1 MSDFSELME
10 RIGYRFQNPA
20 LLDRALTHS
29 SFANERGVESNE
41 RLEFLGDSVLGF
53 IAADYL
59 YKNESGSEGKLS
71 KHRAS
76 VVCEKAL
83 AHYSRSIGVGD
94 CLRLGKGERLNG
106 GADRESTLEDA
117 FEAIVGA
124 IYLDGGL
131 EPARAFALPFL
142 ETELH
147 NTKNHQF
154 RDYKTL
160 LQEVVQ
166 HSPEEIL
173 QYVLVGESGPD
184 HDKKFTVEVHLNS
197 NVIGRGTGKTKRE
210 AEQQGAREAL
220 KLMGF

>member
-1 MSDFSELME
+1 MSNVNDLME
-10 RIGYRFQNPA
+10 KIGYRFQNPA
-20 LLDRALTHS
+20 LLERALTHS
-29 SFANERGVESNE
+29 SYANERGVDSNE

-59 YKNESGSEGKLS
+59 FKNVTGSEGKLS
-71 KHRAS
+71 KQRAS
-76 VVCEKAL
+76 IVCEKAL
-83 AHYSRSIGVGD
+83 AHYSRTLGVGE

-106 GADRESTLEDA
+106 GAERESTLEDA

-124 IYLDGGL
+124 IYLDGGI

-142 ETELH
+142 ENELH
-147 NTKNHQF
+147 NTRDHQF

-166 HSPEEIL
+166 HSPDELL

-184 HDKKFTVEVHLNS
+184 HNKKFTVEVHLNS